1 MKVTTVPVQI
11 NVTGEKLPGENG
23 HTVRNA
29 MWSAKN
35 GLLIFRVDGG
45 TVTLEIIAED
55 AHCSFSAETTK
66 RIYSLLKG
74 VFK

>member
-11 NVTGEKLPGENG
+11 NVTGERLPSENG
-23 HTVRNA
+23 TVRNA
-29 MWSAKN
+29 MWSTKN
-35 GLLIFRVDGG
+35 GLLVFRVDSG

-66 RIYSLLKG
+66 KIYSLLKG